1 MNRKKRIIFSFKV
14 SFLNKLINLKNL
26 QLQMKLVSLIKYQFI

>member
-14 SFLNKLINLKNL
+14 LFLNKLINLKNL

>member
-14 SFLNKLINLKNL
+14 LFLNKLINLKNL
-26 QLQMKLVSLIKYQFI
+26 QLQMKLVSLKYQFI